1 MKKLILMYFVSILS
15 IFSGAV
21 SANDWTLL
29 ADESRVA
36 FVSVKAETIGEVHYF
51 TNLEGS
57 VSTAGDVIIQLPLES
72 VETGIDIRNERMR
85 EFLFET
91 VNFPAAIITAK
102 INPADYKNISIGNR
116 SLVTLTALLDLH
128 SITSELEFEAFVT
141 RVANNKM
148 AVDTV
153 SPILIDAD
161 EFELGT
167 GIDALKELA
176 GLDMISPIIPVTFS
190 LMFER

>member
-1 MKKLILMYFVSILS
+1 M
-15 IFSGAV
+15 
-21 SANDWTLL
+21 
-29 ADESRVA
+29 
-36 FVSVKAETIGEVHYF
+36 HYF